1 MNQGMVSL
9 YHLLSTFEYRLFHLK
24 GKVFESYLLPT
35 NTFSCKCG
43 FIIVVV
49 IISMYILDF
58 LILLVVCIIT
68 DLKETQTA
76 PQTRGT

>member
-1 MNQGMVSL
+1 MTQGMLSL

-24 GKVFESYLLPT
+24 GKVFESYPLPPYA
-35 NTFSCKCG
+35 FSCKCG

-58 LILLVVCIIT
+58 LILSVV
-68 DLKETQTA
+68 
-76 PQTRGT
+76 